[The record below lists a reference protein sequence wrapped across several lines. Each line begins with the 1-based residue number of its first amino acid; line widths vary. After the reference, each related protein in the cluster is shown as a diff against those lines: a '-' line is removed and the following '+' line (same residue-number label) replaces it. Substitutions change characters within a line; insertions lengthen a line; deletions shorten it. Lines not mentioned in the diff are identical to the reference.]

1 MFRQMR
7 RMKQQVSEEECVCV
21 LREAKRGVLSLIGD
35 GGYPYGVPI
44 DFVYDEEA
52 GKIYFHSAAEGH
64 KIDAIRACGKACFT
78 VWQDSYR
85 KDGDWSWYVT
95 GVIAFGRAEI
105 VEDRAVVIDKV
116 RKLALKYYPSAEEAE
131 KEIARDGNRVG
142 LIALTVEHMTGKLV
156 HEK

>member
-7 RMKQQVSEEECVCV
+7 RMKQQVSEEECVRV

-64 KIDAIRACGKACFT
+64 KIDAIRACDKACFT
-78 VWQDSYR
+78 VWQDNYR

-116 RKLALKYYPSAEEAE
+116 RKLALKYYPTAEEVE

>member
-7 RMKQQVSEEECVCV
+7 RMKQQVSEEECVRV

-44 DFVYDEEA
+44 DFIYDEEA
-52 GKIYFHSAAEGH
+52 GKIYFHSAAVGH

-116 RKLALKYYPSAEEAE
+116 RKLALKYYPTAEEVE

>member
-1 MFRQMR
+1 MWARVAPFALKSGDPALEGAEQFCR
-7 RMKQQVSEEECVCV
+7 RAGEGARGLPGEGE
-21 LREAKRGVLSLIGD
+21 LRFESR
-35 GGYPYGVPI
+35 
-44 DFVYDEEA
+44 F
-52 GKIYFHSAAEGH
+52 EGH

-78 VWQDSYR
+78 VWQDNYR
-85 KDGDWSWYVT
+85 KEGDWSWYVT

-116 RKLALKYYPSAEEAE
+116 RKLALKYYPTAEEVE

>member
-7 RMKQQVSEEECVCV
+7 RMKQQVSEEECVRV

-64 KIDAIRACGKACFT
+64 KIDAIRTCGKACFT
-78 VWQDSYR
+78 VWQNKYR

-116 RKLALKYYPSAEEAE
+116 RKLALKYYPTAEEVE